1 MKYVI
6 ISTKLPNLKWSQP
19 HPIDKYTEAYIR
31 LGKYV
36 YIFSKQLYPSRRK
49 IDCTWLSKKDF
60 YKRAINV
67 TSNTND
73 ITSNLDLIGIRLDV
87 GITEDTEPPDLKGN
101 DVGDQ
106 PLYMTVM
113 KLIYQEL
120 ENIAKTGKNLWIIN
134 DLNDS
139 FKREII
145 YDRFGKKL
153 SYKYNYD
160 MYKFTWYDRSMRLL
174 KKL

>member
-1 MKYVI
+1 MKYAI

-36 YIFSKQLYPSRRK
+36 YIFSKQLYPSPK
-49 IDCTWLSKKDF
+49 IGCKWWPRKDF
-60 YKRAINV
+60 YKKAVNV
-67 TSNTND
+67 TSDTND
-73 ITSNLDLIGIRLDV
+73 ITSNLDLVGIRLDV
-87 GITEDTEPPDLKGN
+87 GITDDTAPKDLKGN

-120 ENIAKTGKNLWIIN
+120 ENIAKTGKNIWIVN
-134 DLNDS
+134 DLDDS
-139 FKREII
+139 LRRESI
-145 YDRFGKKL
+145 YDRFGRKL
-153 SYKYNYD
+153 SYRYNYD
-160 MYKFTWYDRSMRLL
+160 MYKFIWCNESMRLL